1 MPSTIPASVNY
12 WPESATAKAFW
23 TQRELP
29 PYRRLLA
36 DTVAWLDPRTGER
49 WLDLGCGGGQLA
61 KAVWEKSG
69 GRLAEVVALDCAAAN
84 ERAIEK
90 LRSKMEPPARA
101 DQIRFVCADFSDG
114 LADCPDASYD
124 GVTSGLAIQYAQS
137 WSEERGCWTADAYSH
152 LLAEICR
159 VLRPGG
165 RFVFSVNVP
174 EPAWLKVALYAVMG
188 AFTAR
193 KPLKYLKNALRM
205 LSYGR
210 WLKRE
215 ARRGR
220 FHYLPAEALH
230 EKLTAAGFVQVE
242 HRLSF
247 AGQAYVV
254 RCVRPSPL
262 AA

>member
-1 MPSTIPASVNY
+1 MPSTIPAAVNY

-36 DTVAWLDPRTGER
+36 DTAAWLNPQPGER
-49 WLDLGCGGGQLA
+49 WLDLGCGGGQLT
-61 KAVWEKSG
+61 KTVWEKSG

-84 ERAIEK
+84 ARAIEK
-90 LRSKMEPPARA
+90 LRYRLKPSAGTE
-101 DQIRFVCADFSDG
+101 QVRFVCADFSDG
-114 LADCPDASYD
+114 LADCMDESFD
-124 GVTSGLAIQYAQS
+124 GVVSGLAIQYAQS
-137 WSEERGCWTADAYSH
+137 WSPEQGGWTAEGYDH
-152 LLAEICR
+152 VLAEVCR

-165 RFVFSVNVP
+165 SFVFSVNVP
-174 EPAWLKVALYAVMG
+174 EPAWLKIALYAVTG
-188 AFTAR
+188 FFTAH
-193 KPLKYLKNALRM
+193 KPLQYLKNAYRM
-205 LSYGR
+205 LRYGR

-220 FHYLPAEALH
+220 FHYLPAEVLH
-230 EKLTAAGFVQVE
+230 QKLTAAGFVRIE

-254 RCVRPSPL
+254 RCFRPD
-262 AA
+262 

>member
-124 GVTSGLAIQYAQS
+124 
-137 WSEERGCWTADAYSH
+137 
-152 LLAEICR
+152 
-159 VLRPGG
+159 
-165 RFVFSVNVP
+165 
-174 EPAWLKVALYAVMG
+174 
-188 AFTAR
+188 
-193 KPLKYLKNALRM
+193 
-205 LSYGR
+205 
-210 WLKRE
+210 
-215 ARRGR
+215 
-220 FHYLPAEALH
+220 
-230 EKLTAAGFVQVE
+230 
-242 HRLSF
+242 
-247 AGQAYVV
+247 
-254 RCVRPSPL
+254 
-262 AA
+262 